1 MKKFT
6 LMLAALAACC
16 VAAAVLWT
24 AAINSEA
31 NRRAALAIADE
42 RIERARHWT
51 EFTQAL
57 QQLVIDLGWALGCV
71 VVGGL
76 AVLVLLVAV
85 GYWQKAHDRRYR
97 AQDGMFALQSLR
109 VAGGRLLVD
118 PNRMVGA
125 ALFASSAGVLELP
138 AAAGWEA
145 QVQVTAGAQ
154 RVALAS
160 ALGDVRY
167 AAHGKL
173 LAGQYDK
180 APPVDRQLAAP
191 VAESPP
197 VAPILLKTLGAVLDH
212 SQHDRFVMG
221 QNRQTGSL
229 AIFDPVSSVHAGIVG
244 ATGTGKTVSCGY
256 GMVAQAL
263 RHGWHVVVLDPK
275 GGADWQ
281 MFNGPAEWCES
292 DASMFGDQVRRLEQ
306 EHQRRQVL
314 AARGRAA
321 SVRAVAGAPSSM
333 LVVIEEYGDLIRQ
346 LRRRDSKGAGL
357 VDEMLDTLMRRA
369 RTSDMHLVFID
380 QYPEHWSHQVVGG
393 TKWRAV
399 FKLGPN
405 QGAKVEE
412 YKASSLPDVGEFLVR
427 GEQFRSWNG
436 GDVVRRWLADQRLAP
451 VGQRVIDGEYSV
463 REGVRE
469 GVRSPFVE
477 SVRSSVRDAFV
488 ERSPE
493 VDPLPEVTNAVT
505 NAVANA
511 APVDEAGWLEWTVA
525 EYLSGHPELLQVD
538 TQGRGVGI
546 RELAKAMAVVRYG
559 DAGRYELMKSTA
571 STVAA
576 QIRRSVRVDGAPLG
590 VDVTVKQ

>member
-1 MKKFT
+1 M
-6 LMLAALAACC
+6 AALAACC
-16 VAAAVLWT
+16 LAAAVLWT
-24 AAINSEA
+24 TAINSEA
-31 NRRAALAIADE
+31 NRRAAAAIADE

-51 EFTQAL
+51 EFTLAL

-97 AQDGMFALQSLR
+97 AQDGMFALQSIR

-125 ALFASSAGVLELP
+125 VLFASSAGVLELP

-173 LAGQYDK
+173 LAGHYDK
-180 APPVDRQLAAP
+180 APSVVKQLP
-191 VAESPP
+191 EPSGSVETQQRPIESELIQS
-197 VAPILLKTLGAVLDH
+197 VNGVLSASTRDAFLL
-212 SQHDRFVMG
+212 G
-221 QNRQTGSL
+221 QNRQSGKL
-229 AIFDPVSSVHAGIVG
+229 AVFDVTTSVHAGIIGV
-244 ATGTGKTVSCGY
+244 TGTGKTASCGY
-256 GMVAQAL
+256 VLVAQAL
-263 RHGWHVVVLDPK
+263 RHGWHVVILDPK
-275 GGADWQ
+275 GGADWRI
-281 MFNGPAEWCES
+281 FAPAAEWHES
-292 DASMFGDQVRRLEQ
+292 DDLVFGDQIASLER
-306 EHQRRQVL
+306 EHQRRQGM
-314 AARGRAA
+314 AAAGHAA
-321 SVRAVAGAPSSM
+321 SVRDIVCAPASM
-333 LVVIEEYGDLIRQ
+333 LVVIEEYGDLIRS
-346 LRRRDSKGAGL
+346 LRRRDNKAATL
-357 VDEMLDTLMRRA
+357 VDDMLDTLMRRA
-369 RTSDMHLVFID
+369 RSSDMHLVFID
-380 QYPEHWSHQVVGG
+380 QYPEHWSHQVIGG
-393 TKWRAV
+393 TKFKAV
-399 FKLGPN
+399 FQLGPN

-412 YKASSLPDVGEFLVR
+412 YKAASLPDRGEFLVK
-427 GEQFRSWNG
+427 GQQYTAWNG
-436 GDVVRRWLADQRLAP
+436 AKAVPKWLVKQSFASVESP
-451 VGQRVIDGEYSV
+451 VIDGEYSV
-463 REGVRE
+463 RES
-469 GVRSPFVE
+469 VRSSVRE
-477 SVRSSVRDAFV
+477 SVRSSVRDAFA

-493 VDPLPEVTNAVT
+493 VDPPVEITNAPT
-505 NAVANA
+505 NAT
-511 APVDEAGWLEWTVA
+511 PVDEAGWLEWTLA

-538 TQGRGVGI
+538 AQGRGVGI
-546 RELAKAMAVVRYG
+546 RELARAMATVRYG

>member
-6 LMLAALAACC
+6 LLMAALAACC
-16 VAAAVLWT
+16 VGAAVLWT
-24 AAINSEA
+24 TAINSEA
-31 NRRAALAIADE
+31 NRRAAAAIAE
-42 RIERARHWT
+42 QRIERAVNWT

-57 QQLVIDLGWALGCV
+57 QSLLVDLLWF
-71 VVGGL
+71 GGI
-76 AVLVLLVAV
+76 VLVAGAAAFVALVCV
-85 GYWQKAHDRRYR
+85 GYIAKQRDRRNR
-97 AQDGMFALQSLR
+97 AQDGLFALREMTVSGMR
-109 VAGGRLLVD
+109 VLVD
-118 PNRMVGA
+118 PNRMAGAVLMAGNGIVG
-125 ALFASSAGVLELP
+125 ELP
-138 AAAGWEA
+138 AAAGWELQA
-145 QVQVTAGAQ
+145 QVTAGAQ

-197 VAPILLKTLGAVLDH
+197 VAPMLLKTLGAVLEQ

-263 RHGWHVVVLDPK
+263 QHGWHVVILDPK

-281 MFNGPAEWCES
+281 SFDGPAEWCES

-306 EHQRRQVL
+306 EHQRRQAL
-314 AARGRAA
+314 AAARRAS
-321 SVRAVAGAPSSM
+321 SVRELPDAPTSM
-333 LVVIEEYGDLIRQ
+333 LVLIEEYGDLIRQ
-346 LRRRDSKGAGL
+346 LRRRDNKAANL
-357 VDEMLDTLMRRA
+357 VDDMLDTLMRRA
-369 RTSDMHLVFID
+369 RSSDMHMVFID
-380 QYPEHWSHQVVGG
+380 QYPEYWSHQVIGG

-399 FKLGPN
+399 FRLGPN

-427 GEQFRSWNG
+427 GEQFRAWNG
-436 GDVVRRWLADQRLAP
+436 KTAVRKWLTDQQLPDVRN
-451 VGQRVIDGEYSV
+451 RVIDGEYSV
-463 REGVRE
+463 RES
-469 GVRSPFVE
+469 VRSPFVE

-493 VDPLPEVTNAVT
+493 VDPPLVVTNAPT
-505 NAVANA
+505 NA

-538 TQGRGVGI
+538 GQGRGVGI
-546 RELAKAMAVVRYG
+546 RELARTMAVVRYG